1 MVVQTIN
8 IFCTGPEAGLGV
20 SSDPIG
26 EPAPAKRLVLSLPV
40 SDIAVQHPPAG
51 RQPEAGS
58 KRATGSTDGRGLAS
72 RYAWWIVAVAL
83 VVVSVVIVLAA
94 GARPGYDPYGWL
106 VWGYQTWHASL
117 NLGGAPSWKPFTY
130 LFTVPYTLF
139 GHYALWLWM
148 TTAVAS
154 SLAGCIFAGR
164 IVYRVIATSPSTV
177 SSSSGGSARDSSFA
191 TSPSTVS
198 SSSGGSARDSSFA
211 TSPERRWAAIA
222 GATFAGLAL
231 LGIQDYMHYV
241 LSVQSDPMLVA
252 VCLAAI
258 DCHLAGHPRWAFLLG
273 ALASL
278 GRPEVWPF
286 TGCYAIWA
294 WRTIPAMRWLIGISL
309 LAIAA
314 LWFGVPE
321 ITNHRP
327 NIAGQLALKS
337 PRQLHSNKVIGT
349 IDRFTALSYFPI
361 ELAALVAVVIAA
373 FRRNL
378 VVLTLAAVSVL
389 WVVVE
394 IAFSLHG
401 FPGVPRYLFEPAGVT
416 AVLGGIAVGW
426 VLADAPRLSA
436 KLPRWSGIPVVV
448 VLVASLLPGALAR
461 AGTEH
466 KDLNHERARATE
478 INRLAATIS
487 AIGGYKHLRACG
499 RPVMNVEYVSIMA
512 WYVKLNTGYIG
523 YRPQFEL
530 TKTYPIVLFTSLHNG
545 WAVHSYR
552 VKPTLWAS
560 CSNLANALYVPT
572 ARHPNGALIER

>member
-1 MVVQTIN
+1 
-8 IFCTGPEAGLGV
+8 
-20 SSDPIG
+20 
-26 EPAPAKRLVLSLPV
+26 V
-40 SDIAVQHPPAG
+40 SDIAVQHSPPG
-51 RQPEAGS
+51 PQPEAGS
-58 KRATGSTDGRGLAS
+58 PRATGSTDGRALAR

-83 VVVSVVIVLAA
+83 VIFSAVIVLAA

-106 VWGYQTWHASL
+106 VWGYQTLHASL
-117 NLGGAPSWKPFTY
+117 NLGGAPSWKPFTF
-130 LFTVPYTLF
+130 LFTVPYALF

-164 IVYRVIATSPSTV
+164 IAYRVVATSPSTV
-177 SSSSGGSARDSSFA
+177 SSSLGGSARDSSFA
-191 TSPSTVS
+191 TST
-198 SSSGGSARDSSFA
+198 A
-211 TSPERRWAAIA
+211 PERRSAAIA
-222 GATFAGLAL
+222 AAVFAGLAL

-241 LSVQSDPMLVA
+241 LSVQSDPMLVT

-258 DCHLAGHPRWAFLLG
+258 DCHLSGYRRWAFLLL

-294 WRTIPAMRWLIGISL
+294 WRTIPAMRWLIGVSL

-327 NIAGQLALKS
+327 NIAGELALKS

-361 ELAALVAVVIAA
+361 ELAAVLAVVIAA
-373 FRRNL
+373 VRRNL
-378 VVLTLAAVSVL
+378 VVLTLAGITVL

-401 FPGVPRYLFEPAGVT
+401 FPGVPRYLFEPAGLT

-426 VLADAPRLSA
+426 VLADLPRLSA

-461 AGTEH
+461 AHTEH
-466 KDLNHERARATE
+466 KDLNHERARTTE
-478 INRLAATIS
+478 INRLAATIN

-512 WYVKLNTGYIG
+512 WYIKLDTGYIG

-530 TKTYPIVLFTSLHNG
+530 KKTYPIVLFTSLHNG

-552 VKPTLWAS
+552 VKPALRAS

-572 ARHPNGALIER
+572 ARHPNGTLIER